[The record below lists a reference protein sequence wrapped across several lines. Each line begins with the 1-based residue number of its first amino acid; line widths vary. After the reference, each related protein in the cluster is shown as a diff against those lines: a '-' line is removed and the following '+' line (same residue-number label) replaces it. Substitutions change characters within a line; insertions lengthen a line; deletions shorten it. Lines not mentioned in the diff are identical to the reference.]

1 MRCACYDLEVGKLLQ
16 IRNLPDLT
24 HEELRRRAKDAGMTM
39 SEFAGRI
46 LSEAM
51 STRSMEEIF
60 AEVER
65 DGIEIDVNLM
75 LAELRAQRDASW

>member
-1 MRCACYDLEVGKLLQ
+1 MRCACYGLEVGKLLQ
-16 IRNLPDLT
+16 IRNLPELT

-65 DGIEIDVNLM
+65 DGIEIDVKQM
-75 LAELRAQRDASW
+75 LADLRAQRDASW